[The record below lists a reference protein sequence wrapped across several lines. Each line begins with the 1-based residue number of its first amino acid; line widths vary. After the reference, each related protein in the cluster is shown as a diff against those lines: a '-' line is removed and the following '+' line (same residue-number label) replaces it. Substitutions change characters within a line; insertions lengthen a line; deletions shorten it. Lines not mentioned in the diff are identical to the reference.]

1 MSKNFFL
8 FILILLSQNL
18 SAQFQDWE
26 TITNMN
32 NVKSIAII
40 DDAIWAATDGGA
52 FIYNRATS
60 EVQKWTNTNGLKSVN
75 IQAITVDASGN
86 IITGSK
92 EGDLQVYDI
101 GSKEWDDISFTGNTI
116 TDIIVKDDTIWVATE
131 SENFPGKT
139 IAAFI
144 KVNGQ
149 YEFND
154 FFVNFPDIASSINQ
168 IALYNKQI
176 WLATDKGL
184 FSAQINFSSMSDPEN
199 WRLFTTD
206 DGLPANNILSF
217 SILDNTLWA
226 GTENGLAVID
236 DNSVIGSIN
245 TFDGRT
251 INRLLKKDNT
261 LLVTSGRTLY
271 HFSPEAG
278 IQKSTSYT
286 KNISA
291 LAIDDSNSI
300 WLGLEKGGIQNSEA
314 DKPLLLDGPAQN
326 QLRFVIQDKAGRIW
340 ASHGKFKLTPDK
352 GFSLYENGIWQAV
365 TFQGKDWSGM
375 NGINYIY
382 EDRFDNIWLASWG
395 GTLAVYD
402 GKEYTYLNDYTGT
415 GKRITTTKDTII
427 SEDIGPNPVDRQ
439 GFFSPALKTE
449 NYGVITG
456 FKEDFNGNLWI
467 VNSYASN
474 EKYLAVA
481 PFNSNGTINLDKNN
495 WTYFGRVDGL
505 EPTDG
510 YSSITFDDFGRVW
523 VGGNGIGLYLLDY
536 NNTLTSRADDSYTY
550 FKVNNSTIISDD
562 ITALATDNDGV
573 VWIGTRG
580 GLHSF
585 DGQNV
590 FRHFGDTGPVDN
602 LISQIVVDKFNNKWV
617 ATAGGLTI
625 LKGGLSPFDPDAW
638 IQYTTE
644 NSGLVHN
651 SVNSVYIDND
661 RAEALIATEGGLSIF
676 KGSFAEVQKNF
687 NAVVAG
693 PNPFILDGE
702 NDLFT
707 IRKLKDNSIV
717 KILNLNGKLIKTLT
731 ANNKQVD
738 GSRAKWNGR
747 DSNGHVVASGIYL
760 YLAFTEDGKSV
771 GGKIA
776 VVRK

>member
-1 MSKNFFL
+1 
-8 FILILLSQNL
+8 
-18 SAQFQDWE
+18 
-26 TITNMN
+26 MN

-52 FIYNRATS
+52 FIYNRSTS

-92 EGDLQVYDI
+92 EGDLQVYNPA
-101 GSKEWDDISFTGNTI
+101 SNEWDDISFTGLTI
-116 TDIIVKDDTIWVATE
+116 SNMIVKDDTIWVATE

-144 KVNGQ
+144 KIDGQ

-154 FFVNFPDIASSINQ
+154 FFVNFPDIAASINQ

-184 FSAQINFSSMSDPEN
+184 FSAHVNFSTMSNPEN
-199 WRLFTTD
+199 WQLFTTD
-206 DGLPANNILSF
+206 DGLPNNNILSF
-217 SILDNTLWA
+217 SILENKLWV
-226 GTENGLAVID
+226 GTESGLAVID
-236 DNSVIGSIN
+236 NNYSIVTDN
-245 TFDGRT
+245 TFDEKS
-251 INRLLKKDNT
+251 IDRLLKNDNT
-261 LLVTSGRTLY
+261 LLVASGRTLY
-271 HFSPEAG
+271 HFLPETG
-278 IQKSTSYT
+278 IQKSTGYT
-286 KNISA
+286 KNINA

-300 WLGLEKGGIQNSEA
+300 WLGLEKGGIQNSET
-314 DKPLLLDGPAQN
+314 DNPLLLDGPAQN
-326 QLRFVIQDKAGRIW
+326 QLRFVIRDKAGRIW

-352 GFSLYENGIWQAV
+352 GYSLYENGSWQSIYFKGEV
-365 TFQGKDWSGM
+365 WSRLSS
-375 NGINYIY
+375 INYIY
-382 EDRFDNIWLASWG
+382 EDRFNNVWLASWG
-395 GTLAVYD
+395 GTLAVFD
-402 GKEYTYLNDYTGT
+402 GEKYSYFNSHSHPGQ
-415 GKRITTTKDTII
+415 RVITNQDTVIY
-427 SEDIGPNPVDRQ
+427 EDIEPTPPDHQ
-439 GFFSPALKTE
+439 GFFSPNNSNLE
-449 NYGVITG
+449 DQGVITG

-467 VNSYASN
+467 LNSYASN
-474 EKYLAVA
+474 EKFLVVA
-481 PFNSNGTINLDKNN
+481 PYNSNGTLNLDKNN
-495 WTYFGRVDGL
+495 WSYFGKTDGL
-505 EPTDG
+505 ELSDG

-523 VGGNGIGLYLLDY
+523 VGANGAGLYLFDFD
-536 NNTLTSRADDSYTY
+536 NTLSSKSDDSFTY
-550 FKVNNSTIISDD
+550 FKVSNSTIISDQ
-562 ITALATDNDGV
+562 ITALTTDTDGV
-573 VWIGTRG
+573 IWIGTRG

-585 DGQNV
+585 DGQNI
-590 FRHFGDTGPVDN
+590 FRHFGETGPIDN
-602 LISQIVVDKFNNKWV
+602 LISQIVVDKFNNKWI
-617 ATAGGLTI
+617 ATASGLTI
-625 LKGGLSPFDPDAW
+625 LKGDLSPFDPDAW

-651 SVNSVYIDND
+651 SVNSVFVDND

-687 NAVVAG
+687 DTVVAG